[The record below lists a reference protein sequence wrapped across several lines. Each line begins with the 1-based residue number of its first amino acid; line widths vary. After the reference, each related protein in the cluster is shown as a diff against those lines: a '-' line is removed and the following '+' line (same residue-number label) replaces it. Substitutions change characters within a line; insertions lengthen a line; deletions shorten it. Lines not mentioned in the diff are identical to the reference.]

1 MTQRES
7 GAGEHAPTS
16 SEAVTGSEAATGGF
30 TPAYRW
36 YALSILT
43 LVYTVNYV
51 DRQILSILLQPIKME
66 LGLSD
71 TQLGFLSGIAFAIF
85 YATLGIPI
93 AFLADR
99 SSRRNIIAI
108 SLTLFSGMTALCAFV
123 GNFWHL
129 ALLRIGVGVGEAGSS
144 PPSHSMIA
152 DMFPPAERGAAL
164 GIFSLGVNI
173 GILIGFLV
181 GGWMTQ
187 WFGWRVAFFT
197 VGMPGL
203 LLAVLVRTTLRE
215 PQRGFA
221 DGLVDK
227 SQAPAVLEVVR
238 FLWHQ
243 RSFRHI
249 AFGTAL
255 CAFVGYASV
264 VWLPPFLARSFHLSP
279 GVIGTSLALIIG
291 FSGGFGT
298 YLGGYLGDRLG
309 KRDVRWNLWV
319 PAIIWIVVS
328 PFSFAVYMSGDPV
341 WALGLFI
348 IPAFA
353 GAAYLAPCLAMVQSL
368 VTLRMRAVASAI
380 LLFILNIIGLGLG
393 PQTVGLLSDYYQPAM
408 GDESLRY
415 ALLTVSVAGFWGAA
429 HFILGTRTLK
439 ADIARATAHGL
450 L

>member
-1 MTQRES
+1 MAEGQER
-7 GAGEHAPTS
+7 AG
-16 SEAVTGSEAATGGF
+16 VTASDATPEGGF
-30 TPAYRW
+30 TPTYRW

-43 LVYTVNYV
+43 IVYTVNYV
-51 DRQILSILLQPIKME
+51 DRQILSILMEPIKME

-99 SSRRNIIAI
+99 TSRRNIITV
-108 SLTLFSGMTALCAFV
+108 SLTLFSGMTALCATV
-123 GNFWHL
+123 TSFWQL
-129 ALLRIGVGVGEAGSS
+129 AILRIGVGVGEAGSS

-152 DMFPPAERGAAL
+152 DMFPPAQRGAAL

-173 GILIGFLV
+173 GILVGFLV
-181 GGWMTQ
+181 GGWVTQ
-187 WFGWRVAFFT
+187 WFGWRVAFMT
-197 VGMPGL
+197 VGLPGL
-203 LLAVLVRTTLRE
+203 VLAIIVRTTLKE

-221 DGLVDK
+221 DGLVDTRE
-227 SQAPAVLEVVR
+227 APAVMEVAR
-238 FLWHQ
+238 FLWGQ

-264 VWLPPFLARSFHLSP
+264 VWMPPFLARSFQLSP
-279 GVIGTSLALIIG
+279 GMIGTSLALIIG
-291 FSGGFGT
+291 FSGGLGT

-309 KRDVRWNLWV
+309 KRDIRWNLWV
-319 PAIIWIVVS
+319 PAIIWIAVS
-328 PFSFAVYMSGDPV
+328 PFSFAVFMSNSPV

-353 GAAYLAPCLAMVQSL
+353 GAAYLAPCLSMVQSL

-393 PQTVGLLSDYYQPAM
+393 PQTVGILSDFYAPSA
-408 GDESLRY
+408 GPESLRY
-415 ALLTVSVAGFWGAA
+415 ALLTVSVVGFWGAA
-429 HFILGTRTLK
+429 HFILGARTLK
-439 ADIARATAHGL
+439 ADIARATAQGIL
-450 L
+450 